1 MNVTFFDTETT
12 GTPKNYKAPM
22 QDLNNWPRVIQLAWE
37 RADAQT
43 GEVNGAGKFLIKPDG
58 WEIPREEF
66 WIKHGYST
74 EQNQADGRPMPD
86 VLDEFINDLDTSDVL
101 VAHNLG
107 FDYPILGA
115 EMIRYKKKAKP
126 NPDRAKICT
135 METTVEFCK
144 VPFPNRGRFNSR
156 QPYKWPK
163 LDELYKCLFNS
174 GFEGAHD
181 AGNDVAACRVS
192 FFELVRRGVI
202 TLPQLKSA

>member
-1 MNVTFFDTETT
+1 
-12 GTPKNYKAPM
+12 M

-43 GEVNGAGKFLIKPDG
+43 GEVNGAGKYLIKPDG
-58 WEIPREEF
+58 WVIPKEEF

-74 EQNQADGRPMPD
+74 EQNEAEGIPMPEA
-86 VLDEFINDLDTSDVL
+86 LNYFINHLDGSDVL
-101 VAHNLG
+101 VAHNMG

-115 EMIRYKKKAKP
+115 EMIRYQKKAKP
-126 NPDRAKICT
+126 NPDRVKICT
-135 METTVEFCK
+135 METTVGFCK